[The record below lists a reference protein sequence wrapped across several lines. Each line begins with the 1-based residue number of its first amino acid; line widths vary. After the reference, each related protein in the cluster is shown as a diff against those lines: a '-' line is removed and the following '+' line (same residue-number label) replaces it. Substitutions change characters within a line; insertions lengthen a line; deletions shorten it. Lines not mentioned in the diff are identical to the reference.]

1 MLQACLNG
9 GWPRTAHPRV
19 PITPIELAS
28 DAVAVREAGAD
39 ELHIHI
45 RSISGIE
52 TLEPTA
58 VANALIAIRAAV
70 PGMPIGIGTGAWI
83 SPGGRLRHSH
93 IETWTVCPDYA
104 SVNLNE
110 DDAPEVIK
118 LLVRHKVG
126 IEAGLWNRHDAARFA
141 SEIQFE
147 SCLRV
152 LVEMTSSDVSTPE
165 RMGASGPEQKG
176 AGEGL
181 WPEKQKGPLEG
192 AFLFLVFLFE
202 AGWMAHE
209 PLAYAGVISPVSGST
224 TSSATSSWLTALT
237 ALRRLPRACL
247 RR

>member
-152 LVEMTSSDVSTPE
+152 LVEMTSSDADAALQEASEVLAVLDSAGCDLPVLLHGQAGSVWRCVAEAWRLGMSTSVGFE
-165 RMGASGPEQKG
+165 DGSQLLDGAVAFDNAELVRV
-176 AGEGL
+176 AIGL
-181 WPEKQKGPLEG
+181 QQL
-192 AFLFLVFLFE
+192 
-202 AGWMAHE
+202 
-209 PLAYAGVISPVSGST
+209 
-224 TSSATSSWLTALT
+224 
-237 ALRRLPRACL
+237 
-247 RR
+247 